1 MRDVMFYLEA
11 QNKVGQ
17 SSMKDEIQ
25 QDGAQVVIGTPS
37 NTPPAPNAGS
47 SGENSKQN
55 HRKKRSGRWNCDLHV
70 IYLPN
75 KYANLEAITKI

>member
-17 SSMKDEIQ
+17 SSMKEEIQ
-25 QDGAQVVIGTPS
+25 QEGAQVVIGTPS
-37 NTPPAPNAGS
+37 NTPPAPSAGS

-55 HRKKRSGRWNCDLHV
+55 HRKKRSGR
-70 IYLPN
+70 
-75 KYANLEAITKI
+75 